1 MVFAVQVAGAVTDL
15 MDIQGSSVLLCLEE
29 GWDLTCQVASLAQLC
44 LDPFYRTIEGF
55 RTLVEKEW
63 VLAGHRYCRTRYF
76 CGAHQIFSAVRFNHR
91 SNLDNSSQDS
101 GFTPVFLQF
110 LDAVHQLHTQF
121 PMAFEF
127 SQFYL
132 RFLAYHHVSCR
143 FRTFLLDSELQRIEL
158 GLAGGDKKN
167 SLGGKR

>member
-1 MVFAVQVAGAVTDL
+1 M
-15 MDIQGSSVLLCLEE
+15 
-29 GWDLTCQVASLAQLC
+29 
-44 LDPFYRTIEGF
+44 
-55 RTLVEKEW
+55 
-63 VLAGHRYCRTRYF
+63 
-76 CGAHQIFSAVRFNHR
+76 
-91 SNLDNSSQDS
+91 
-101 GFTPVFLQF
+101 FLQF

-127 SQFYL
+127 SLFYL

-167 SLGGKR
+167 SLMDKR

>member
-1 MVFAVQVAGAVTDL
+1 MTDL
-15 MDIQGSSVLLCLEE
+15 MDIQGSSVLLCLED

-63 VLAGHRYCRTRYF
+63 VLAGHRYW
-76 CGAHQIFSAVRFNHR
+76 HQIFLWNPSNIFSCRFNHR

>member
-1 MVFAVQVAGAVTDL
+1 
-15 MDIQGSSVLLCLEE
+15 
-29 GWDLTCQVASLAQLC
+29 
-44 LDPFYRTIEGF
+44 
-55 RTLVEKEW
+55 
-63 VLAGHRYCRTRYF
+63 
-76 CGAHQIFSAVRFNHR
+76 
-91 SNLDNSSQDS
+91 
-101 GFTPVFLQF
+101 
-110 LDAVHQLHTQF
+110 
-121 PMAFEF
+121 MAFEF

>member
-1 MVFAVQVAGAVTDL
+1 MHCYFYRYLANIFLALPPNIFVNIKKIYSLVFAVQVAGAVTDL

-76 CGAHQIFSAVRFNHR
+76 LCSPSNIFCCQV
-91 SNLDNSSQDS
+91 Q
-101 GFTPVFLQF
+101 PPQ
-110 LDAVHQLHTQF
+110 
-121 PMAFEF
+121 
-127 SQFYL
+127 
-132 RFLAYHHVSCR
+132 
-143 FRTFLLDSELQRIEL
+143 
-158 GLAGGDKKN
+158 
-167 SLGGKR
+167 

>member
-1 MVFAVQVAGAVTDL
+1 MGAGRP
-15 MDIQGSSVLLCLEE
+15 Q
-29 GWDLTCQVASLAQLC
+29 
-44 LDPFYRTIEGF
+44 
-55 RTLVEKEW
+55 
-63 VLAGHRYCRTRYF
+63 VLAPDIF
-76 CGAHQIFSAVRFNHR
+76 CAAHQIFSSVRFNHR